1 MVIPISAWG
10 IQGLQRSSNLPNKEY
25 TKSSI
30 WVWTFDY
37 SYAIY
42 ANPVITWLLL
52 QNECRA
58 SMVQTP
64 QHSAK
69 TFSNILWNNRSD
81 LWPTTSLY
89 TLPLLPLLFVGTQI
103 SNSYAI
109 YPASIPLLLSSF
121 HINCIQFHRHVSN
134 GLPLC
139 EAYPLGSYDSFI
151 L

>member
-1 MVIPISAWG
+1 MGIPISAWG
-10 IQGLQRSSNLPNKEY
+10 IKGFLRASNLPNDEY
-25 TKSSI
+25 TKFSI
-30 WVWTFDY
+30 WVWIFHY

-52 QNECRA
+52 QNECRT

-69 TFSNILWNNRSD
+69 TFSNILWNNRSA
-81 LWPTTSLY
+81 LWPTISLY
-89 TLPLLPLLFVGTQI
+89 TFLLLLLLFVVTQI

-109 YPASIPLLLSSF
+109 YPVSIPLLLLSF
-121 HINCIQFHRHVSN
+121 HINCVQFHRPVSN

-139 EAYPLGSYDSFI
+139 EAYPLGSYDSFV